1 MFISKKKLKEME
13 DRLDSLEKA
22 LEESKRP
29 KVLRSLR
36 KQRLLAEQ
44 NAKAEVK
51 EYFDAVELSD
61 E

>member
-13 DRLDSLEKA
+13 ARLETLEKSFA
-22 LEESKRP
+22 EVKSP

-36 KQRLLAEQ
+36 KQRILAEQ
-44 NAKAEVK
+44 NAQAEVK
-51 EYFDAVELSD
+51 RYYDEVELSD